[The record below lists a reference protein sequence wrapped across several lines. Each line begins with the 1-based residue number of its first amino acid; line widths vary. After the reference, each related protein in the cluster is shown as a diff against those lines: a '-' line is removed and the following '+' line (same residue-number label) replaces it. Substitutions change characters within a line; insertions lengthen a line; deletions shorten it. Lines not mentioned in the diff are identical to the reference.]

1 MTLEIALA
9 SVGAA
14 SLLAWLVI
22 ALRPARSW
30 DLPPAAEDEPQ
41 PPEPAAWPPVCVI
54 VPARNEGSY
63 LPRTLPSLL
72 AQDYPGSWRAVLV
85 DDRSCDGTADVAR
98 SLGRERLTV
107 ITGRPLPDGWRG
119 KVWALAQGTEAAT
132 EARYLLLTDADI
144 WHTPVS
150 LRRLLAESEAAGLA
164 LNSRMAR
171 LRADSAAERLLIPP
185 FLFFFNL
192 LYPMRQVNGPGR
204 TAAAAGGC
212 VLIRT
217 DALERIGGFRAIAGE
232 VIDDVNLARAVK
244 RIGVPIRLSV
254 SRSDAVSIR
263 EYRTAGP
270 IWRMVRRSAF
280 DQLRYS
286 WLLLAGAVSGRGLLF
301 GVPPTLVAI
310 AAVFPFAAGWR
321 VTLSLLGSAA
331 WAVTTLVFLPS
342 VRLLGVPPEWAVS
355 FPLAGLLYAAMTV
368 DSAVRHTLGRPAPW

>member
-1 MTLEIALA
+1 M
-9 SVGAA
+9 
-14 SLLAWLVI
+14 LAWLVI
-22 ALRPARSW
+22 SLRPARSW
-30 DLPPAAEDEPQ
+30 DLRPAAEDEPQ

-54 VPARNEGSY
+54 VPARNERSY

-98 SLGRERLTV
+98 GLGRQRVTV
-107 ITGRPLPDGWRG
+107 INGRPLPRGWTG
-119 KVWALAQGTEAAT
+119 KVWALAQGMEAAD

-144 WHTPVS
+144 RHAPSS
-150 LRRLLAESEAAGLA
+150 LRRLVAESEAAGLA

-192 LYPMRQVNGPGR
+192 LYPMRRVNGAGR
-204 TAAAAGGC
+204 AAAAAGGC

-244 RIGVPIRLSV
+244 GLGVPIRLSV
-254 SRSDAVSIR
+254 CRSDAVSIR

-286 WLLLAGAVSGRGLLF
+286 WLLLAGAVSGLVLLF

-310 AAVFPFAAGWR
+310 AAAVPFAAGWR
-321 VTLSLLGSAA
+321 VTLVLLGSAA

-342 VRLLGVPPEWAVS
+342 VRLLGVPPLWAVS
-355 FPLAGLLYAAMTV
+355 FPLAGLLYAAMTA

>member
-1 MTLEIALA
+1 MALG
-9 SVGAA
+9 SLGAA

-30 DLPPAAEDEPQ
+30 DLRPAAEDGPP

-54 VPARNEGSY
+54 VPAHNEVSC

-72 AQDYPGSWRAVLV
+72 AQDYPGLWRAALV
-85 DDRSCDGTADVAR
+85 DDRSWDGTADVAR
-98 SLGRERLTV
+98 GHGGQRVTV
-107 ITGRPLPDGWRG
+107 ITGRPLPRGWRG
-119 KVWALAQGTEAAT
+119 KVWALAQGMEAAD

-144 WHTPVS
+144 QHAPGS
-150 LRRLLAESEAAGLA
+150 LRRLVAESEAAGLA

-171 LRADSAAERLLIPP
+171 LRTDSTAERLLIPP

-192 LYPMRQVNGPGR
+192 LYPMRRVNGGGR
-204 TAAAAGGC
+204 AAAAAGGC

-244 RIGVPIRLSV
+244 GHGVPIRLSV
-254 SRSDAVSIR
+254 SRSDTVSIR
-263 EYRTAGP
+263 EYRTVGP

-286 WLLLAGAVSGRGLLF
+286 WLLLAGAAAGLVLLF
-301 GVPPTLVAI
+301 GVPPTLLAI
-310 AAVFPFAAGWR
+310 AAAAPFVAGWR
-321 VTLSLLGSAA
+321 VTLALLGLAA
-331 WAVTTLVFLPS
+331 WAVMTLVFLPS
-342 VRLLGVPPEWAVS
+342 VRLLGVRPVWAVS
-355 FPLAGLLYAAMTV
+355 FPLSGLLYAAMTV
-368 DSAVRHTLGRPAPW
+368 DSALRHTLGRPARW

>member
-1 MTLEIALA
+1 MALA
-9 SVGAA
+9 SLGAA
-14 SLLAWLVI
+14 SLLAWLVNS
-22 ALRPARSW
+22 LRPARSW
-30 DLPPAAEDEPQ
+30 DLRPAAEDDPQ
-41 PPEPAAWPPVCVI
+41 PPDPAAWPPVCVI

-85 DDRSCDGTADVAR
+85 DDRSCDGTAEVAR
-98 SLGRERLTV
+98 GLGRQRVTV
-107 ITGRPLPDGWRG
+107 INGRPLPRGWRG
-119 KVWALAQGTEAAT
+119 KVWALAQGTEAAA

-144 WHTPVS
+144 RHAPGS
-150 LRRLLAESEAAGLA
+150 LRRLVAESESAGLA

-171 LRADSAAERLLIPP
+171 LRTDSAAERLLIPP

-192 LYPMRQVNGPGR
+192 LYPMRAVNGAGR
-204 TAAAAGGC
+204 AAAAAGGC

-217 DALERIGGFRAIAGE
+217 DALEQIGGFRAIAGE

-244 RIGVPIRLSV
+244 RLGVPIRLSV

-263 EYRTAGP
+263 EYRTARP

-286 WLLLAGAVSGRGLLF
+286 WLLLAGAVSGLVLLF

-310 AAVFPFAAGWR
+310 AAAAPFAAGWR
-321 VTLSLLGSAA
+321 VTLALLGSAA
-331 WAVTTLVFLPS
+331 LAVTTLVFLPS
-342 VRLLGVPPEWAVS
+342 VRLLGVPTVWAVS

-368 DSAVRHTLGRPAPW
+368 DSALRHSLGRPTGW